1 LNPVAISASGN
12 IEQDVTKAL
21 DDIGGLGTVISKGDI
36 VLCKPNVQGSFSS
49 GSGIITDA
57 KVVHAVVKMVKQ
69 LGATPIIG
77 ESSVYGRIT
86 EECLHVSGMY
96 EVAKK
101 EAVKI
106 VDFDKDEVVKVPIP
120 NGTVLKEI
128 RTVKTVI
135 ESDVIIDI
143 PVMKTHVATGV
154 TLALKNMK
162 GVLPSREKA
171 KVHFAGLEEGIADL
185 NATFTPDIVIADGI
199 VGLEGLGPSRG
210 TPVEMGLIVAGF
222 EPVTVDS
229 VCTKIMGMNPNEIK
243 HIKHAYAKGLGE
255 IDIDSMELYGEPL
268 EAVERTFKEP
278 WLQLKE
284 FKGIEL
290 INGNACSGCLT
301 ELLRNL
307 EYAKIDGRLDDLKNS
322 TFYIGPDVQSDDAR
336 KCEKNIFVGNCC
348 KKLAESG
355 VFIEGCPPPGYVIR
369 EKLDEAGKTDKTKS

>member
-1 LNPVAISASGN
+1 MHPVAISSTGN
-12 IEQDVTKAL
+12 IEQDITKAL
-21 DDIGGLGTVISKGDI
+21 DEIGGLETVISKGDI
-36 VLCKPNVQGSFSS
+36 VLCKPNVQGSFSP

-57 KVVHAVVKMVKQ
+57 KVVHVIVKMVKK
-69 LGATPIIG
+69 LGATPVIG
-77 ESSVYGRIT
+77 ESSVHGRVT
-86 EECLHVSGMY
+86 EECLHASGMY

-101 EAVKI
+101 ESVKI
-106 VDFDKDEVVKVPIP
+106 VDFDKDEVIRVPITK
-120 NGTVLKEI
+120 GTVLKEV
-128 RTVKTVI
+128 RTVKTVV

-162 GVLPSREKA
+162 GVLPRREKA

-229 VCTKIMGMNPNEIK
+229 VCTEIMGMDPNEIK
-243 HIKHAYAKGLGE
+243 HLEYAYSKGLGE
-255 IDIDSMELYGEPL
+255 IDIDNMELYGAPIDT
-268 EAVERTFKEP
+268 VKRTFKEP

-322 TFYIGPDVQSDDAR
+322 TFYIGPDVQFNE
-336 KCEKNIFVGNCC
+336 KCKKNVLVGNCC
-348 KKLAESG
+348 KKLAEFG
-355 VFIEGCPPPGYVIR
+355 IFIEGCPPPGYVIR
-369 EKLDEAGKTDKTKS
+369 EKIDEARRVLKTKS

>member
-1 LNPVAISASGN
+1 MHPVAISSTGN
-12 IEQDVTKAL
+12 IAHDITKAL
-21 DDIGGLGTVISKGDI
+21 DEIGGLDTVISKGDI
-36 VLCKPNVQGSFSS
+36 VLCKPNVQGSFSP

-57 KVVHAVVKMVKQ
+57 KVVHVVVKMVKK
-69 LGATPIIG
+69 LGAIPVIG
-77 ESSVYGRIT
+77 ESSVYGRVT

-96 EVAKK
+96 EVAKM
-101 EAVKI
+101 ESVKI
-106 VDFDKDEVVKVPIP
+106 VDFDQDEIISVPITK
-120 NGTVLKEI
+120 GTVLKEV
-128 RTVKTVI
+128 RTVKTVV

-143 PVMKTHVATGV
+143 PVIKTHVATGV

-162 GVLPSREKA
+162 GVLPRREKA

-229 VCTKIMGMNPNEIK
+229 VCTKIMGMDPNEIK
-243 HIKHAYAKGLGE
+243 HIKHAYSKDLGE
-255 IDIDSMELYGEPL
+255 IDIDNMELYGKPI
-268 EAVERTFKEP
+268 EAVEKTFKEP

-290 INGNACSGCLT
+290 LNGNACSGCLT

-307 EYAKIDGRLDDLKNS
+307 EYAKIDGRIDDLKNS
-322 TFYIGPDVQSDDAR
+322 TFYIGPDVQFDE

-348 KKLAESG
+348 KKFAEFG
-355 VFIEGCPPPGYVIR
+355 IFIEGCPPPGYVIR
-369 EKLDEAGKTDKTKS
+369 EKLDEAGTK

>member
-1 LNPVAISASGN
+1 MHPVAISNTGN
-12 IEQDVTKAL
+12 IEQDIMNAINE
-21 DDIGGLGTVISKGDI
+21 IGGLDTVISKGDV
-36 VLCKPNVQGSFSS
+36 VLCKPNVQGSFSP

-57 KVVHAVVKMVKQ
+57 KVVHVVVKMVKK

-77 ESSVYGRIT
+77 ESSVYGRVT
-86 EECLHVSGMY
+86 EDCLHVSGMY

-101 EAVKI
+101 ESVRI
-106 VDFDKDEVVKVPIP
+106 VDFDQDEVVKVPIP
-120 NGTVLKEI
+120 NGTVLKEV

-162 GVLPSREKA
+162 GVLPRREKA
-171 KVHFAGLEEGIADL
+171 KIHFAGLEEGITDL
-185 NATFTPDIVIADGI
+185 NATFTPDIVIVDGI

-210 TPVEMGLIVAGF
+210 TPVDMGLIVAGF
-222 EPVTVDS
+222 EPLTVDS
-229 VCTKIMGMNPNEIK
+229 VCTKIMGMDPNEIK
-243 HIKHAYAKGLGE
+243 HIKHAYSKGLGE
-255 IDIDSMELYGEPL
+255 IDIDNMELYGKPIET
-268 EAVERTFKEP
+268 VEKTFKEP

-290 INGNACSGCLT
+290 LNGNACSGCLT

-307 EYAKIDGRLDDLKNS
+307 EYAKIDGRIDDLKNS
-322 TFYIGPDVQSDDAR
+322 TFYIGPDIQFDE

-348 KKLAESG
+348 KKFAEFG
-355 VFIEGCPPPGYVIR
+355 IFIEGCPPPGYVIR
-369 EKLDEAGKTDKTKS
+369 EKLDEAGTK

>member
-1 LNPVAISASGN
+1 LHPVAISSTGN
-12 IEQDVTKAL
+12 IEQDITKAL
-21 DDIGGLGTVISKGDI
+21 DEIGGLDAVLSKGDV
-36 VLCKPNVQGSFSS
+36 VLCKPNVQGSFSP

-57 KVVHAVVKMVKQ
+57 KVVHVVVKMVKKM
-69 LGATPIIG
+69 GATPIIG

-96 EVAKK
+96 EVAMK
-101 EAVKI
+101 ESVKI
-106 VDFDKDEVVKVPIP
+106 VDFDQDEIVKVPIS
-120 NGTVLKEI
+120 NGTVLKEV
-128 RTVKTVI
+128 RTVKTVV

-162 GVLPSREKA
+162 GVLPKREKA

-185 NATFTPDIVIADGI
+185 NTTFTPDIVIADGI

-222 EPVTVDS
+222 KPVTVDS
-229 VCTKIMGMNPNEIK
+229 VCTKIMGMDPNEIK
-243 HIKHAYAKGLGE
+243 HIKHAYSKGLGE
-255 IDIDSMELYGEPL
+255 IDIDRMEIYGTSINNVKR
-268 EAVERTFKEP
+268 AFKEP
-278 WLQLKE
+278 WLHLKE
-284 FKGIEL
+284 FKGIDL

-322 TFYIGPDVQSDDAR
+322 TFYIGPDAQIDD

-348 KKLAESG
+348 KKLAEAG

-369 EKLDEAGKTDKTKS
+369 EKLDEAGKIDKTKS